1 MTDIVGTATSAF
13 QTACAL
19 DRGRRIKFTL
29 KVDAN
34 NTANDM
40 TYTVKITGLP
50 APFEASTYGYT
61 YPQLYFG
68 KDATSTVWKY
78 SSAPGA
84 IQAVP

>member
-1 MTDIVGTATSAF
+1 
-13 QTACAL
+13 
-19 DRGRRIKFTL
+19 
-29 KVDAN
+29 
-34 NTANDM
+34 M